1 LDFENAKGAKEHLSS
16 NNKLLYEGARK
27 MPPEQAGRAQVYVR
41 GIDNLTN
48 RKRAAETIRAS
59 EKRYREFFER
69 NLTGT
74 FRSTPDGR
82 LLECNDSFV
91 RMLGYASQEE
101 VLSHS
106 AWDLYFQRTDR
117 ETALDYLLEKKV
129 VTNEEF
135 QLRRKDGS
143 SMWILA
149 NRILNDSEH
158 PPVIEG
164 MIMDISRQKEAEAG
178 IHSLLKIS
186 KTLNSTRDI
195 DALMDSLI
203 IEAVK
208 MTNAECGWSGMRTPE
223 GLACHKYFRDFRFTS
238 FEYCWPPGSGWPGWV
253 LAHKV
258 PYVTNDALGDGLIE
272 PTIREQFGIRSGIDT
287 PILDGRGEVIGFL
300 EVNNKKGESG
310 FTEFDVEKM
319 VAITQVASVAL
330 QNALAYQKIQRNEEE
345 LRQLSTRLLR
355 LQDDERRRLA
365 RELHDSSGQ
374 ILATLAL
381 KIGAARRSLGADNQK
396 VLDSLSES
404 AALVKQCS
412 DDLRTLSY
420 LLHPPLIDEEGL
432 ASALKWYAQGFAQRS
447 GIRIELD
454 LSPEL
459 GRLPQDVETALFRIV
474 QEGLTNVHL
483 HSGSPVAWIRVAHTP
498 SEVTLEIRDEGRG
511 IPAEVLKALPTGVSN
526 LGVGIAGMRER
537 VRQLGGRV
545 EIDSGNWGT
554 KVRAVVSLSEGL
566 S

>member
-1 LDFENAKGAKEHLSS
+1 
-16 NNKLLYEGARK
+16 
-27 MPPEQAGRAQVYVR
+27 MPPEQAGLAQVHVR
-41 GIDNLTN
+41 GIDNLTA
-48 RKRAAETIRAS
+48 RKRTAEAIRAS

-69 NLTGT
+69 NLSGT
-74 FRSTPDGR
+74 FRSMPDGR
-82 LLECNDSFV
+82 LLECNDSLV

-101 VLSHS
+101 LLGHS
-106 AWDLYFQRTDR
+106 VWELYFQPADR
-117 ETALDYLLEKKV
+117 EAALRRLLDQKV
-129 VTNEEF
+129 VMNEEF

-143 SMWILA
+143 SVWILA
-149 NRILNDSEH
+149 NRMLNETEH

-164 MIMDISRQKEAEAG
+164 TVMDISRQKGAEAD

-195 DALMDSLI
+195 DALLDAVIM
-203 IEAVK
+203 EAVK
-208 MTNAECGWSGMRTPE
+208 MTGAECGWSGMRTPE
-223 GLACHKYFRDFRFTS
+223 GVACHKYLQDSRFTP

-258 PYVTNDALGDGLIE
+258 PYVTNDALEDGVIV
-272 PTIREQFGIRSGIDT
+272 PKIREQFGIRSGINT
-287 PILDGRGEVIGFL
+287 PILDGRGEVIAFL
-300 EVNNKKGESG
+300 EVNNKRGESG

-319 VAITQVASVAL
+319 VAISQVASVAL

-345 LRQLSTRLLR
+345 LRQLSARLLR

-365 RELHDSSGQ
+365 RELHDATGQ

-404 AALVKQCS
+404 SALVKQCS

-432 ASALKWYAQGFAQRS
+432 ASALRWYAQGFAKRS

-454 LSPEL
+454 LSSEL
-459 GRLPQDVETALFRIV
+459 GRLPQDVETTLFRTV
-474 QEGLTNVHL
+474 QEALTNVHL

-498 SEVTLEIRDEGRG
+498 SEIALEIRDQGRG
-511 IPAEVLKALPTGVSN
+511 IPPEVLKALPTGVSN

-554 KVRAVVSLSEGL
+554 KVRAVVSLHEG
-566 S
+566 SS

>member
-1 LDFENAKGAKEHLSS
+1 MSPK
-16 NNKLLYEGARK
+16 
-27 MPPEQAGRAQVYVR
+27 QAGRVQVHVR
-41 GIDNLTN
+41 GIDNSTS
-48 RKRAAETIRAS
+48 RKRAEEATRAS
-59 EKRYREFFER
+59 EKRYREFSER

-117 ETALDYLLEKKV
+117 EAAFRHLLEQKV

-149 NRILNDSEH
+149 NRILNETEH

-164 MIMDISRQKEAEAG
+164 AIMDINRQKEAEAD

-208 MTNAECGWSGMRTPE
+208 MTGAECGWSGMRTPE
-223 GLACHKYFRDFRFTS
+223 GMACHKYFRDFRFIP

-253 LAHKV
+253 LVHKV
-258 PYVTNDALGDGLIE
+258 PYATNDALGDRVIV
-272 PTIREQFGIRSGIDT
+272 PRIREQFGIRSGIDT
-287 PILDGRGEVIGFL
+287 PILDTRGEIIGFF

-319 VAITQVASVAL
+319 VAISQVASVAL
-330 QNALAYQKIQRNEEE
+330 QSALDYQKIQRNEEE

-365 RELHDSSGQ
+365 RELHDSTGQ
-374 ILATLAL
+374 IMATLAL
-381 KIGAARRSLGADNQK
+381 RIGAARRAVGVDNQK
-396 VLDSLSES
+396 VLEALSES
-404 AALVKQCS
+404 SALTKQCS

-432 ASALKWYAQGFAQRS
+432 ASALRWYAQGFAKRS

-454 LSPEL
+454 LSPQL
-459 GRLPQDVETALFRIV
+459 GRLPQDVETALFRTV

-483 HSGSPVAWIRVAHTP
+483 HAGSPTAWIKVTHTP

-511 IPAEVLKALPTGVSN
+511 IPTEVLKALPTGVAN

-537 VRQLGGRV
+537 LRQLGGRV

-554 KVRAVVSLSEGL
+554 KVRAVVFLSEG
-566 S
+566 SS

>member
-1 LDFENAKGAKEHLSS
+1 
-16 NNKLLYEGARK
+16 
-27 MPPEQAGRAQVYVR
+27 MPPEQAGPVQVHVR
-41 GIDNLTN
+41 GIDTPTS
-48 RKRAAETIRAS
+48 RKRAEEAIRAS

-101 VLSHS
+101 ILSHR

-117 ETALDYLLEKKV
+117 EDALRHLLEQKV
-129 VTNEEF
+129 VMNEEF
-135 QLRRKDGS
+135 KLRRKDGS

-149 NRILNDSEH
+149 NRILNETEH

-164 MIMDISRQKEAEAG
+164 AIMDISRQKEAEAD

-208 MTNAECGWSGMRTPE
+208 MTDAECGWSGMRTP
-223 GLACHKYFRDFRFTS
+223 GGMACHKYFRDFRFTP

-253 LAHKV
+253 QAHKV
-258 PYVTNDALGDGLIE
+258 PYVTNDGLGDRVIV
-272 PTIREQFGIRSGIDT
+272 PKIRDQFGIRSGIDT
-287 PILDGRGEVIGFL
+287 PILDDRGEVIGFL
-300 EVNNKKGESG
+300 EVNNKKDESG

-319 VAITQVASVAL
+319 VAISQVASVAL
-330 QNALAYQKIQRNEEE
+330 QSALDYQKIQRNEKE

-365 RELHDSSGQ
+365 RELHDSTGQ
-374 ILATLAL
+374 IMATLAL
-381 KIGAARRSLGADNQK
+381 KIGAARRAVGVDNQK
-396 VLDSLSES
+396 VLEALSDSS
-404 AALVKQCS
+404 ALAKQRS

-420 LLHPPLIDEEGL
+420 LLHPPLIDVEGL
-432 ASALKWYAQGFAQRS
+432 ASALRWYAQGFAKRS

-454 LSPEL
+454 LSLQL
-459 GRLPQDVETALFRIV
+459 GRLPQDVETALFRTV

-483 HSGSPVAWIRVAHTP
+483 HAGSPVAWIKVTHTP
-498 SEVTLEIRDEGRG
+498 SEVILEIRDEGRG
-511 IPAEVLKALPTGVSN
+511 IPTEVLKALPSGVSN